1 MQSSYK
7 FTPNKSSRMQTVE
20 QDEQDPAV
28 DLQIEDLVV
37 NVKAVKNE

>member
-1 MQSSYK
+1 
-7 FTPNKSSRMQTVE
+7 MQTVE